1 MGLLTYIILIL
12 TINMNNMFVMIALK
26 SCYVLFKFSFFE
38 SVLFFVLPT
47 FTEVGQLGDPSNI
60 DFDGN
65 ESFTDEA
72 IIIGLVISSAL
83 FSVSHPLAPLD
94 VYLSTRQKCF
104 SGTLANNFTI

>member
-1 MGLLTYIILIL
+1 M
-12 TINMNNMFVMIALK
+12 NMVNSFMKIA
-26 SCYVLFKFSFFE
+26 SIEWYVLFKFVVFWFA
-38 SVLFFVLPT
+38 LFFVIPT
-47 FTEVGQLGDPSNI
+47 LTEVVQSGDPANS